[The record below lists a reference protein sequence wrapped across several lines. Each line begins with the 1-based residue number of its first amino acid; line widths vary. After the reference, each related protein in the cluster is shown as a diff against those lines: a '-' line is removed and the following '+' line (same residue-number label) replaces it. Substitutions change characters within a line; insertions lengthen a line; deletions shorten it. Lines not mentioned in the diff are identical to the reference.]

1 MEIREKKF
9 YPTELGFIVTD
20 QLVKHFPDIMDVEFT
35 AGVETKL
42 DNVEEGKLDWVR
54 LLQRVLRAV

>member
-1 MEIREKKF
+1 MELLEKKF
-9 YPTELGFIVTD
+9 HPTEFGFVVTD

-42 DNVEEGKLDWVR
+42 DTVEDGELDWV
-54 LLQRVLRAV
+54 QAAC